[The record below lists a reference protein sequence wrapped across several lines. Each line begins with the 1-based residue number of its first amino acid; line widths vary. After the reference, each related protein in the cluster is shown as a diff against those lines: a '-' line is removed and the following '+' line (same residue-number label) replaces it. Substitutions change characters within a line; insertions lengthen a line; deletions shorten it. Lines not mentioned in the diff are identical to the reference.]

1 MAVLQGVILFSHSF
15 YRNIKNFFSR
25 VVCFANCSVSMEA
38 LSKFVDTPD
47 IVVSNSAHKNS
58 PQALAAK
65 KKPSSEA
72 SNVKKWLEQLASET
86 PLVSKGLKEL
96 LFQQTA
102 LQNEVTYVMFK
113 VLCNF
118 YSLLMGFI
126 H

>member
-15 YRNIKNFFSR
+15 YRNIEIFFQGLF
-25 VVCFANCSVSMEA
+25 VLQTSVSMEA

-102 LQNEVTYVMFK
+102 LQNEVKYVMFK